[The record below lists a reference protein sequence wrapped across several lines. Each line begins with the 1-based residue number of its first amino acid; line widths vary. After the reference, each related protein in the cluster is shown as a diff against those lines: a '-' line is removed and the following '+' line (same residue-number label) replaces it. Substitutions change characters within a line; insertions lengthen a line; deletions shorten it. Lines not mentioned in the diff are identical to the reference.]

1 MEDTYSFDLP
11 TYGSS
16 WKDTGNEAFFG
27 NNSQDAFEFTGSN
40 MGNSNMVS
48 DSDWFDFGDQSWYV
62 DSTSGGQSGSD
73 TSWLSD
79 AAGGVWD
86 WLKSPQ
92 GTSVT
97 SGAIK
102 GLMSVWQ
109 QDLAERMKAQNKDDG
124 PSAAE
129 LYDARV
135 KAHNASINAPVNTN
149 LVRFSK

>member
-11 TYGSS
+11 AYGSS

-27 NNSQDAFEFTGSN
+27 SSGSSSPSL
-40 MGNSNMVS
+40 SN

-62 DSTSGGQSGSD
+62 DSTGGGQSGGD
-73 TSWLSD
+73 NSWLSD
-79 AAGGVWD
+79 TASGVWD

-92 GTSVT
+92 GTSVAG
-97 SGAIK
+97 GAIK